1 MSTTNAYFN
10 ELAMR
15 KLRRL
20 MVEGSIVGGPSREE
34 LFDGLKYFMLPVHAV
49 NFTVEHPVSP
59 ETVRLRG
66 RILGIEPEDGSM
78 ESWIIDIEVR
88 SVAFDGG
95 FSDDI
100 DPVGVSAYYSTKRR
114 IGHFLAEELTVRDGA
129 VYQGDRKIA
138 DLPPQAI

>member
-1 MSTTNAYFN
+1 MSTNVYFKG
-10 ELAMR
+10 LAMR
-15 KLRRL
+15 KLCRL
-20 MVEGSIVGGPSREE
+20 MAEGSIVGGPSREE
-34 LFDGLKYFMLPVHAV
+34 LFDGLKYFMLPAHAV

-59 ETVRLRG
+59 ETVRLHG
-66 RILGIEPEDGSM
+66 RIFGIEPEDGSM
-78 ESWIIDIEVR
+78 ESWLVNIEVR

-100 DPVGVSAYYSTKRR
+100 DPVKVGAYYGTKRR
-114 IGHFLAEELTVRDGA
+114 VGRFLGEELTVRDGA